1 MEPEA
6 HAAQPFEPSCLR
18 MQPSTSPLHS
28 TKAFTHIAV
37 ATVNRYRACPRAHP
51 QQELEAPSHK
61 NFKYHV
67 EVAYQTR
74 VRPFC
79 HHTRHLP
86 AARPHVTSWPC
97 RRRQRRRPWRRR
109 RPRKIS
115 TTGSGARKRSS
126 HGIRLIRETQARGFR
141 IDEVSRSRNT
151 FHGSQVLG
159 FGNLIALAIVFCFGL
174 QSSVPCVAMGGV
186 RVGL

>member
-37 ATVNRYRACPRAHP
+37 ATVNRYHACPRAHP

-67 EVAYQTR
+67 EVAYQTQ
-74 VRPFC
+74 VRP
-79 HHTRHLP
+79 
-86 AARPHVTSWPC
+86 
-97 RRRQRRRPWRRR
+97 
-109 RPRKIS
+109 
-115 TTGSGARKRSS
+115 
-126 HGIRLIRETQARGFR
+126 
-141 IDEVSRSRNT
+141 
-151 FHGSQVLG
+151 
-159 FGNLIALAIVFCFGL
+159 LAITPGICLRRARTSPVGHVVDDD
-174 QSSVPCVAMGGV
+174 SGGDHGDDDDPISF
-186 RVGL
+186 RPQDRGHAGGDHTEYGTYAKGRQQALGWTR